1 MSIDNLDATADATA
15 DAARFA
21 DAIEVAN
28 VPTLLMVLVQLTGE
42 TKWLEAPYLP
52 KKARGLSDNE
62 TGGLPDDVQAT
73 IRGEALA
80 AILAWRSGAPVAIPQ
95 PTSEF
100 LIAMMSV
107 AMGEDVPAAYA
118 PMIASELG
126 LTAAAGSGSSSSKPV
141 PEGFN
146 AVIIGG
152 GISGICAAVRLQQA
166 GIAYTILER
175 NNDVG
180 GVWLENR
187 YPGAAVDTPNHLY
200 SFSFAP
206 HDWTRYFASQGEILS
221 YLRKVADNFGL
232 RKNVRFGTEVT
243 AATYDE
249 STQTWSVDSLGP
261 EGKRTFEANIVISA
275 VGAFNKPK
283 IPHVSGMDSFSG
295 PNFHTAAWPEDIDLT
310 GKRVAVVGN
319 GASAMQVVPA
329 IVDQVASLVV
339 FQHSPQWAG
348 AFEKFK
354 QPVPDAVR
362 FLLAEVPLY
371 YSWYRTR
378 LAWIFNDRLYES
390 LQRDPEWPHPERSLN
405 VINEAHRRNLTQYI
419 EEEVGERTDLLDKL
433 VPTYPPFGKRM
444 LLDNGWFRSV
454 AKSHVTVD
462 TDRVQ
467 ELREHSIVTT
477 SGTEYEVDV
486 VVFATGFDVVR
497 FLVPIEIRGRDG
509 IRLHD
514 AWDDDDARAYLGT
527 AVPSFP
533 NFFVLYGPNTQFGHG
548 GSLISLM
555 ERQVHYM
562 MSVLQQMFGAD
573 LGSVEVLPSVH
584 QDYNDRIDEAH
595 ERMVWTHPG
604 MDTYYRNSR
613 GRVVVNNP
621 FRMQEFW
628 QLTEQADLREY
639 SVCVTRQ
646 S

>member
-1 MSIDNLDATADATA
+1 MSIDDLDAAKFADAT
-15 DAARFA
+15 RFA
-21 DAIEVAN
+21 EALEVAN
-28 VPTLLMVLVQLTGE
+28 VPTLIMVLVQLTGD
-42 TKWLEAPYLP
+42 TKWLDAPYLP

-73 IRGEALA
+73 VRSEALA
-80 AILAWRSGAPVAIPQ
+80 AILAWRLGTPVAIPE

-100 LIAMMSV
+100 LITMMSV
-107 AMGEDVPAAYA
+107 AMGEAVPAQYA

-126 LTAAAGSGSSSSKPV
+126 LTKGNNRTKEI
-141 PEGFN
+141 PEGFT

-152 GISGICAAVRLQQA
+152 GVSGICAAVRLQQA

-175 NNDVG
+175 NSDVG

-187 YPGAAVDTPNHLY
+187 YPGAGVDTPNHLY

-206 HDWTRYFASQGEILS
+206 HDWTRYFAAQSEILL
-221 YLRKVADNFGL
+221 YLRKVADDFDV

-249 STQTWSVDSLGP
+249 STQTWSVDSVGP
-261 EGKRTFEANIVISA
+261 DGTRTFNANIVISA

-283 IPHVSGMDSFSG
+283 IPRVAGMENFRG

-329 IVDQVASLVV
+329 VVDQVASLVV

-405 VINEAHRRNLTQYI
+405 VINDAHRRNLTQYI
-419 EEEVGERTDLLDKL
+419 EQEVGERTDLLDKL

-444 LLDNGWFRSV
+444 LLDNGWFRSM
-454 AKSHVTVD
+454 AKSHVTLD
-462 TDRVQ
+462 TDRVH

-477 SGTEYEVDV
+477 SGTEYDVDV
-486 VVFATGFDVVR
+486 VVWATGFDVVR
-497 FLVPIEIRGRDG
+497 FLVPIEIRGRG
-509 IRLHD
+509 GVRLHD

-562 MSVLQQMFGAD
+562 MSVLQQMFDRD

-584 QDYNDRIDEAH
+584 QDYNDRIDDAH

-604 MDTYYRNSR
+604 MDTYYRNAR

-628 QLTEQADLREY
+628 QLTESADLSEY
-639 SVCVTRQ
+639 RVCVKNQ
-646 S
+646 P